1 MFRNC
6 GELAPMLLEAC
17 ARIAFRHDRVDE
29 ASIDFSQV
37 VSTEYRADATVVLRD
52 GGEAPVAA
60 IVVEVQ
66 LGVDPDKK
74 YSWPVYVTTLRAR
87 LRCPVVL
94 LVVSPSPSIA
104 AWSRASIV
112 LGHPGFAL
120 APVVI
125 QLADVPR
132 MTDLADVLHVPELA
146 VLSAMAHPELEV
158 ATVAVSAIQGLPEE
172 QARLYL
178 DLIMAALPPSLR
190 KLLLESHM
198 QGYVYQSEFARK
210 YYSQGLEE
218 GLEQGREQGL
228 EQGREQGLEQ
238 GREQGLEQ
246 GREQGLEQGREQGL
260 EQGLEQGREQG
271 LEQGREQGREQGL
284 EQGREQGLEQGRE
297 QGLEQGRE
305 QGLEQGLR
313 TAVLALLTAKLD
325 TVTDDHR
332 AMVDAIHDRG
342 VLTELVAVLACATHA
357 SEVHAKLAALR
368 ARRSAA
374 ANSDSRE

>member
-228 EQGREQGLEQ
+228 EQG
-238 GREQGLEQ
+238 
-246 GREQGLEQGREQGL
+246 
-260 EQGLEQGREQG
+260 
-271 LEQGREQGREQGL
+271 
-284 EQGREQGLEQGRE
+284 
-297 QGLEQGRE
+297 
-305 QGLEQGLR
+305 LR